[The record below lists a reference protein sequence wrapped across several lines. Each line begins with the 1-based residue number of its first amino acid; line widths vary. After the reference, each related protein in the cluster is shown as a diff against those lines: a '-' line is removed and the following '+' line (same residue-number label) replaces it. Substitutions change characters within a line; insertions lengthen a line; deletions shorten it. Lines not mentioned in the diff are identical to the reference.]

1 MTDRVLSMRGLAAKS
16 GNVVSGEFS
25 TEKAVK
31 TGKAFLVIVAD
42 DSSDNTKKHFSDMT
56 AFYEVPIYFYSDKV
70 GLGNAIGKEFRA
82 SLAVT
87 DENLANAVIK
97 KLQPNKTE

>member
-1 MTDRVLSMRGLAAKS
+1 MTDRVLSMISIAAKS

-42 DSSDNTKKHFSDMT
+42 DSSDNTKKHFSDMNNSG
-56 AFYEVPIYFYSDKV
+56 PMKV
-70 GLGNAIGKEFRA
+70 NHYRNKQL
-82 SLAVT
+82 
-87 DENLANAVIK
+87 
-97 KLQPNKTE
+97 KLR

>member
-1 MTDRVLSMRGLAAKS
+1 MLGLAAKS

-56 AFYEVPIYFYSDKV
+56 AFYEVPIYF
-70 GLGNAIGKEFRA
+70 I
-82 SLAVT
+82 VT
-87 DENLANAVIK
+87 RWVRECNRQRVSRFPCSNG
-97 KLQPNKTE
+97 